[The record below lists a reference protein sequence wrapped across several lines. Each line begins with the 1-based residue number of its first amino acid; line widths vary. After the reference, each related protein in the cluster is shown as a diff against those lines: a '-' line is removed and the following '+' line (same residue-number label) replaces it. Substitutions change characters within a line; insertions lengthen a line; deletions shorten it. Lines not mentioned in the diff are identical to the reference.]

1 MNNQVKWSEL
11 RTGESGRWRI
21 SRLITT
27 LDRDAALV
35 VNNRAI
41 RPFPI
46 DLFIAAV
53 YWVCTYSMSW
63 CARSLKKRIGPA

>member
-1 MNNQVKWSEL
+1 MNNQVKWSGL
-11 RTGESGRWRI
+11 KTGESGQWRI

-27 LDRDAALV
+27 LDRGAALV
-35 VNNRAI
+35 VNSRAI

-53 YWVCTYSMSW
+53 YWVCTYSMSRY
-63 CARSLKKRIGPA
+63 ARSLEKRIGPA